1 MTAESAVFSPFGWQR
16 AAMLGSGMRA
26 TASFPVAVLKAEGLD
41 AGTRVTLITM
51 YALAREDTMI
61 VWLHAQEIA
70 DANGYTMR
78 SIHAHIQ
85 TLVEFGYLRTT
96 QREDPRGGGYFRG
109 YELRL
114 GFDGSERWKI

>member
-1 MTAESAVFSPFGWQR
+1 
-16 AAMLGSGMRA
+16 MLGSGMRA
-26 TASFPVAVLKAEGLD
+26 TASFPAIVLKAEGLD
-41 AGTRVTLITM
+41 AGTRITLITL
-51 YALAREDTMI
+51 YALAREETMI

-70 DANGYTMR
+70 DVNGYTMR

-85 TLVEFGYLRTT
+85 TLMAYGYIRTT

-114 GFDGSERWKI
+114 AFDGKERWTI